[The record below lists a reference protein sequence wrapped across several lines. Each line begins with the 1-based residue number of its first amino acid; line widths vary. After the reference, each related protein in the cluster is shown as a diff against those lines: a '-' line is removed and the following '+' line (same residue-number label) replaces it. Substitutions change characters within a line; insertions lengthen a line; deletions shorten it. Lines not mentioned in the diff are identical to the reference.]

1 MFQRFLVV
9 LLQIISLFLIMGVG
23 FALGKAGLITKKGTK
38 EMSSLILYGA
48 TPCVMISSLQIEWD
62 AGSLRAMGLTVLAIL
77 ITFIFYIILS
87 QFLYGKEPEDERCC
101 MRMGSVYGNCGYM
114 GIPLITAVM
123 GDQAVLIPV
132 LMIAVFNLLTFT
144 HGIVLMGGRKSFSVK
159 KLITN
164 PPLIAI
170 VIGVAL
176 MLLRVQ
182 LPSPLYKAM
191 QSVGSLNSPLAMVVI
206 GAQLANVDLS
216 GIFSQLRIY
225 KVILIRNIV
234 FPVLG
239 AFLLLPLGLDRVTY
253 IALVI
258 LIGTP
263 CAAVTSILAERFDRS
278 PSFAAQLVS
287 VSTLASAITLPLM
300 AVLAEALA
308 R

>member
-23 FALGKAGLITKKGTK
+23 FALGKTGLLTKKGTK
-38 EMSSLILYGA
+38 EMSALILYGA
-48 TPCVMISSLQIEWD
+48 APCLMISSFQIEWD
-62 AGSLRAMGLTVLAIL
+62 PDSLRSMGLTVLAIFV
-77 ITFIFYIILS
+77 TFVVYIIIS
-87 QFLYGKEPEDERCC
+87 TFLYKKEPLDERLC
-101 MRMGSVYGNCGYM
+101 MRMGSVYCNCGYM
-114 GIPLITAVM
+114 GIPLITAVL

-144 HGIVLMGGRKSFSVK
+144 HGVTLMGGRDAFSLK
-159 KLITN
+159 KLLLN

-170 VIGVAL
+170 FVGAAL

-182 LPSPLYKAM
+182 LPAPLFKAM
-191 QSVGSLNSPLAMVVI
+191 QSVGNLNSPLAMIVI
-206 GAQLANVDLS
+206 GAQLAFADFS
-216 GIFSQLRIY
+216 GIFSQARIY
-225 KVILIRNIV
+225 KVILVRNII

-239 AFLLLPLGLDRVTY
+239 AFLLMPFGLDRITY

-263 CAAVTSILAERFDRS
+263 CAANTGILAERYDRS

-287 VSTLASAITLPLM
+287 ASTLVSAITLPLM

-308 R
+308 K